1 MLRYVLE
8 ERIHVVVGSTEL
20 VVRMDLVLAVPVVFA
35 DYRGAAFFVRRSFI
49 VRRSTMPE
57 YCPQSRPHS
66 VPPIHVRISRLRAV
80 LMNDHNLANM
90 SFSSLV
96 SIPKG
101 HRSVK
106 PRFAKHFTP
115 DRGFSCPVHG

>member
-35 DYRGAAFFVRRSFI
+35 DYRGAFFVRRSFI

-66 VPPIHVRISRLRAV
+66 VP
-80 LMNDHNLANM
+80 
-90 SFSSLV
+90 
-96 SIPKG
+96 
-101 HRSVK
+101 RS
-106 PRFAKHFTP
+106 TSESP
-115 DRGFSCPVHG
+115 D

>member
-35 DYRGAAFFVRRSFI
+35 DYRGAAFFRSALLYRAPFHYARI
-49 VRRSTMPE
+49 LPPE
-57 YCPQSRPHS
+57 PSPQR
-66 VPPIHVRISRLRAV
+66 PPIHVRISRLRAL